1 MDNKVMYSLS
11 YGLFVLSARRG
22 DKDNGCITNTAI
34 QVTTDPNRIV
44 VAINKGN

>member
-22 DKDNGCITNTAI
+22 DKED
-34 QVTTDPNRIV
+34 RKSV
-44 VAINKGN
+44 V